1 MAYSDR
7 GTNLT
12 SAAKEGGVPGE
23 DSEGYVDAPDY
34 DWDSIEGSTRGTTG
48 WSFHPPGS
56 QFRNG
61 AVEIF
66 VKKFKRTLE
75 HRFSKKLMFMLELQA
90 SFKIVASILN
100 SRPIYARWGNR
111 GLGDPD
117 FLTALTLNMLLT
129 GRVNKEVPVREYMTS
144 DKPLCRMKYVEE
156 CITQWWNQFMAQNFS
171 SLVPRQKWQ
180 VERPNMREGDMVLIS
195 YVGKCRP
202 ATYRLGVVVS
212 VVVDEDKLVRTVKV
226 EYSILSDLC
235 VADRLAYKGVTKK
248 RITVAVQRL
257 CLILPVEERE
267 GISSPGGQAGG
278 DPPAEVSGSDVQQVV
293 DSAAAGQAALGESEH
308 GGGGEV
314 GYQGIGV
321 AAKGRDCLRTQM
333 KSCLNLEGRVK
344 YMDYEGGIYKAH
356 SEQFD
361 WRVIFGDIYRYEG
374 DNVSSEGFKDKQE

>member
-12 SAAKEGGVPGE
+12 SAAKEGGVQGGGAGGDDDDP
-23 DSEGYVDAPDY
+23 AY
-34 DWDSIEGSTRGTTG
+34 DWDSIEGSTRGKTS

-61 AVEIF
+61 AVEIM

-75 HRFSKKLMFMLELQA
+75 HKFSMRLMFMLELQT

-117 FLTALTLNMLLT
+117 YLSALTPNMLLT
-129 GRVNKEVPVREYMTS
+129 GRVNTEVPVRDYVTS

-156 CITQWWNQFMAQNFS
+156 CVAQWWNQFMSQNFS

-180 VERPNMREGDMVLIS
+180 FERRNMREGDVVLIS
-195 YVGKCRP
+195 YEGKCRP
-202 ATYRLGVVVS
+202 ATYRLGVVVN
-212 VVVDEDKLVRTVKV
+212 VVVDDDQLVRTVVV
-226 EYSILSDLC
+226 EYSLLAELP

-267 GISSPGGQAGG
+267 EISSSGGQAGG
-278 DPPAEVSGSDVQQVV
+278 DPPAEVSGNDVQQVV

-321 AAKGRDCLRTQM
+321 AAKGRDCLRIQM

-361 WRVIFGDIYRYEG
+361 WKVIFGDIYRYEG